1 MKFLI
6 ITQSKTENSNLF
18 QRQNHHS
25 MELKQ
30 KKVLLLK
37 LPTAHHTQIAHLA
50 THQCGGSKTDRGLSM
65 ACQCSSLSL
74 SLSPS
79 LSPHLSRLLSSSPS
93 PAPVSPHLPHVS

>member
-30 KKVLLLK
+30 KKVLLRK
-37 LPTAHHTQIAHLA
+37 LPTVNHTQI
-50 THQCGGSKTDRGLSM
+50 
-65 ACQCSSLSL
+65 
-74 SLSPS
+74 P
-79 LSPHLSRLLSSSPS
+79 
-93 PAPVSPHLPHVS
+93 